1 MLKKMNVNLLCTDK
15 DIKNKFKHLQNF
27 EDVAH
32 MLEIPAKELRKI
44 LVLLKKNN
52 YTTFTI
58 KKKDGNDRTI
68 HAPKK
73 NLSIIQK
80 KLSYILSLVYN
91 NHLNAHGFIK
101 NRSIVSNA
109 TQHLKQKYVL
119 NFDLENYFETINF
132 GRVRAMFIHYY
143 GFNEIVAAT
152 LANICCHHEGFLPQG
167 AATSPTI
174 SNILSFK
181 MDKEFTKLAKKNHC
195 IYSRYADDITFSTK
209 KNQFPK
215 NIAYIEDSFV
225 QITPE
230 VVKIVKGNGFFI
242 NEKKTRLNSQQEHL
256 SVTGITVN
264 EKLNVE
270 RKYIRKIRSIL
281 HCIEKNINDIEVAK
295 SIFNEKYRFRQRKE
309 HGKPDMFDVL
319 RGMISY
325 VGQVKGK
332 NDQVFLKL
340 AKRYNLIVELIDMDV
355 PIIKLP
361 ISKRKFQEDNTFVIE
376 SLYYPYFIDG
386 ESAGEAPIGQGTGF
400 LLKGIGLITNAHVF
414 KGEYTEMLEIG
425 ATFKKI
431 EIHRSKYSSGKKH
444 YASLLHYDKIKD
456 IAILSVDGLDMT
468 KTGFEYNEFIE
479 PNMEIQ
485 LLGYPNFRDNMDISI
500 KSGTV
505 LGVRYTDTYR
515 LNSEKRYEI
524 SAHIYG
530 GNSGGPVVNENNE
543 AVAVAVKG
551 ITDDGSVPSEVIP
564 IKEVIELAKKKNIIP
579 LKGL

>member
-1 MLKKMNVNLLCTDK
+1 MLKKMNVNLLCTDEE
-15 DIKNKFKHLQNF
+15 IKIKFKSIKNF
-27 EDVAH
+27 EDVAN
-32 MLEIPAKELRKI
+32 MLEIPAQELRGI
-44 LVLLKKNN
+44 LVLFKRNN

-80 KLSYILSLVYN
+80 KFSYILSLVYN

-143 GFNEIVAAT
+143 GFNEIVAST

-181 MDKEFTKLAKKNHC
+181 MDKELTKLAKKNHC

-209 KNQFPK
+209 KNQFPR
-215 NIAYIEDSFV
+215 NIAYIEDSF
-225 QITPE
+225 IHIAPE
-230 VVKIVKGNGFFI
+230 IVKVVKGNGFFI

-281 HCIEKNINDIEVAK
+281 HCIEKNINDIEVARAM
-295 SIFNEKYRFRQRKE
+295 FNEKYKFRQRKE
-309 HGKPDMFDVL
+309 HGNPDMFDVL

-325 VGQVKGK
+325 VGLVKGK
-332 NDQVFLKL
+332 DDAVFLKL
-340 AKRYNLIVELIDMDV
+340 AKRYNQSVEFFDL

-361 ISKRKFQEDNTFVIE
+361 IPKRNFQENNTFVIE
-376 SLYYPYFIDG
+376 SLYYPFSIEG
-386 ESAGEAPIGQGTGF
+386 EAAGEAPIGQGTGF
-400 LLKGIGLITNAHVF
+400 LLKGIGLVTNAHVF
-414 KGEYTEMLEIG
+414 KGEYIEMLEIG
-425 ATFKKI
+425 ATFDKI
-431 EIHRSKYSSGKKH
+431 QIHRSKYSSGKKH
-444 YASLLHYDKIKD
+444 YAKLLHYDKIKD
-456 IAILSVDGLDMT
+456 IAILSVDGLDIT
-468 KTGFEYNEFIE
+468 KVGFEYNESIDSD
-479 PNMEIQ
+479 MEIQ
-485 LLGYPNFRDNMDISI
+485 LLGYPNFRENMDISI

-505 LGVRYTDTYR
+505 LGVRYTDKYR
-515 LNSEKRYEI
+515 LSSEERYEI

-530 GNSGGPVVNENNE
+530 GNSGGPVVNMNNE
-543 AVAVAVKG
+543 VVAVAVKG
-551 ITDDGSVPSEVIP
+551 ITEEASVPSEVIP
-564 IKEVIELAKKKNIIP
+564 IKEVINLAKKNAII
-579 LKGL
+579 